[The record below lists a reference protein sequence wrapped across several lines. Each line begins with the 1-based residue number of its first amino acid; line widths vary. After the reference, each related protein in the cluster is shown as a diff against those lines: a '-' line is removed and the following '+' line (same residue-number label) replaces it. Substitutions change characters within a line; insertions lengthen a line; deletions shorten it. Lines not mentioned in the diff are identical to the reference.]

1 MTLILELMEGS
12 QYLVGLA
19 AIKMACSMPDSVPE
33 TVCITFN
40 ALTVVSASECPSGLS
55 GSALCCCMAR
65 RVSLTSPQTVFILFF
80 PQVGR
85 PC

>member
-1 MTLILELMEGS
+1 MRRINDLILEPAEGS

-40 ALTVVSASECPSGLS
+40 TLTVVSASECQWSVWFRSPVLLHGERKVSDVSSRLCLS
-55 GSALCCCMAR
+55 SSFR
-65 RVSLTSPQTVFILFF
+65 R
-80 PQVGR
+80 
-85 PC
+85 